1 MDILQEIYRDR
12 GEDYFAAL
20 LMKESPGI
28 SPDEEEEIR
37 DDIRG
42 FFASPAF
49 YSTGCR
55 YLDGLFSQNEL
66 YHLQEEVS
74 SQTPYS
80 YDSLKNT
87 VSLAKMLEKLEPLLY
102 NYLKKKV
109 LR

>member
-12 GEDYFAAL
+12 GEEYFAAL
-20 LMKESPGI
+20 LMENRSGI
-28 SPDEEEEIR
+28 SREEEEEIR

-42 FFASPAF
+42 FFASSAF

-55 YLDGLFSQNEL
+55 YLDGLFSQNKL
-66 YHLQEEVS
+66 YHLQEELLS
-74 SQTPYS
+74 RTPYS

-87 VSLAKMLEKLEPLLY
+87 ASLAKMLEKLEPLLY